1 MDRLLV
7 VPLPK
12 VCAGIFTGSVGGEH
26 HPDDAGSADR
36 HEHEHA
42 LAGAEDVHHRA
53 HDGAEHDGARHAG
66 DLAAGDVLLGQVQ
79 RVRLHE
85 PDQRTG

>member
-1 MDRLLV
+1 MRAPRLRADERGQREADQAAANDETCQKRERRYVDRLLV
-7 VPLPK
+7 VLLPR

-42 LAGAEDVHHRA
+42 LAGAEDVHHGA
-53 HDGAEHDGARHAG
+53 HD
-66 DLAAGDVLLGQVQ
+66 
-79 RVRLHE
+79 
-85 PDQRTG
+85 